1 MKNTIFVFVLF
12 YKRLLLM
19 RRRSLLIKIC
29 QQVKLEI
36 SIAASLIKSDVS
48 VRVSL
53 SNETTEFPAQPT
65 AVSDLPV

>member
-1 MKNTIFVFVLF
+1 
-12 YKRLLLM
+12 M

-36 SIAASLIKSDVS
+36 SIAASLIKRDVS

-53 SNETTEFPAQPT
+53 SNETTELPAQPT